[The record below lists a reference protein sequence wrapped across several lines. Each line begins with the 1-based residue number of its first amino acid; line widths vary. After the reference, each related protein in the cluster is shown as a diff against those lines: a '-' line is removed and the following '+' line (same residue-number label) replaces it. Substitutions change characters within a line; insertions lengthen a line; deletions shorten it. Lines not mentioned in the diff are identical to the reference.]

1 MELHH
6 HHNSDGKKNWKNYLF
21 EFFMLFLAVFCGFL
35 AEWQLEQSIERQHE
49 KQFIQSLAEDLKRDT
64 FEVAAYIRFNET
76 VLTYCDSV
84 QLFISGPGMFTNSN
98 CFYNYSRRL
107 AGYIRY
113 YPTDRTMQQLKNGGN
128 MRLIQ
133 KWNVSNE
140 ITEYDSK
147 TKLLSELDQQLNSQ
161 ISKYRN
167 YLIEFLDLSSYDKL
181 NKPGSFMDNN
191 TETKGNPGFITN
203 DPGKAKII
211 YNQVFTLR
219 IFLSANIKSA
229 GDVSMAAKRLL
240 GLLEKEYSIH

>member
-1 MELHH
+1 MEVHH
-6 HHNSDGKKNWKNYLF
+6 HKPAGKKNWKNYLF

-35 AEWQLEQSIERQHE
+35 AEWQLEQSIERRHE
-49 KQFIQSLAEDLKRDT
+49 KQFIQSLAEDLKRDA
-64 FEVAAYIRFNET
+64 FEIANYIRFNKT

-84 QLFISGPGMFTNSN
+84 QLCISGPGMFANSN
-98 CFYNYSRRL
+98 CFYNNSRRL

-140 ITEYDSK
+140 ITAYDSK

-181 NKPGSFMDNN
+181 NRPGSFMNN
-191 TETKGNPGFITN
+191 DIQTQGNPGFITT
-203 DPGKAKII
+203 DPAKAKII
-211 YNQVFTLR
+211 YNQVFTLK

-229 GDVSMAAKRLL
+229 ADVSKNAKQLL
-240 GLLEKEYSIH
+240 GLLEKEYNIH

>member
-1 MELHH
+1 MEVHH
-6 HHNSDGKKNWKNYLF
+6 YNPAGKKNWKNYLF

-49 KQFIQSLAEDLKRDT
+49 KQFIRSLAEDLKRDT
-64 FEVAAYIRFNET
+64 FEIANYIRFNEA

-84 QLFISGPGMFTNSN
+84 QLCISGPGMFTNSN
-98 CFYNYSRRL
+98 GFYNYSRRL

-140 ITEYDSK
+140 ITAYDSK

-181 NKPGSFMDNN
+181 NKPGSFMNDDIQ
-191 TETKGNPGFITN
+191 TQGNPGFTTT
-203 DPGKAKII
+203 DPAKAKII
-211 YNQVFTLR
+211 YNQVFTLK

-229 GDVSMAAKRLL
+229 GDVSMSAKQLL
-240 GLLEKEYSIH
+240 GLLEKEYNIH

>member
-1 MELHH
+1 
-6 HHNSDGKKNWKNYLF
+6 
-21 EFFMLFLAVFCGFL
+21 
-35 AEWQLEQSIERQHE
+35 
-49 KQFIQSLAEDLKRDT
+49 
-64 FEVAAYIRFNET
+64 
-76 VLTYCDSV
+76 
-84 QLFISGPGMFTNSN
+84 MFTNSN